1 MKKNILL
8 AMILASCGLFV
19 ACNGAGGQGSG
30 ETASKSM
37 ESTREQTEE
46 SVTASGT
53 DGEPTAPATEEESSA
68 TETGGEAG
76 PAAETIVYREY
87 DFSAE
92 IQEWTPEKL
101 ADNIRSDDPAYVMA
115 FQDPTVTPVK
125 INKTGLQLHL
135 NAPFSALTIGFPAWG
150 VPDTFCTLSIYEWK
164 GTYSATVAEKALL
177 SVEVRDI
184 VDCAFT
190 RIELGRS
197 MPAGNYLILLH
208 DPGSK
213 SNDGGPGI
221 WNFQSNITAGQLSQD
236 GKPIDGEMQL
246 WVQFDKTPIKP
257 FGLPDTTGRVA
268 ATRTEKEKAVRQ
280 FRTLMKSMS
289 KFPVSFRVGDTAYNG
304 FGRDFTELGRTLENT
319 DTSETTTV
327 RFLYKDSIEIKLIC
341 TLYPYHA
348 AYEWTVYFTNIGNEN
363 SPAISEINGCN
374 YTLTAA
380 NPHLSGILGDGGYD
394 NQANTPYDMNIS
406 GMELVIN
413 NETGRATYNRFPYFK
428 LKWNGGGAFFAV
440 GWPGQWRAGF
450 SSTGDQLTVTDGQ
463 VKLNTYLKPG
473 QTIRTPLS
481 TFVFYEGDD
490 SNRETNLWRN
500 FFIACNMRKI
510 DGGNFSPAT
519 AAASSST
526 YEEMFRATDA
536 NQIAAIKKYH
546 ANGVKLGYWWM
557 DAGWYYKTGTQ
568 SLDQNWLPTGT
579 WYVDESRFPSKF
591 RDVSDY
597 AHSVGTKTIL
607 WFEPEVVRLP
617 VGQLGATSVKKEWLL
632 PKSSTKLVNYGNPEA
647 REWLLERVCT
657 VLKEGNID
665 LYRQDYGVAYPASEW
680 QANDPRGQAGITE
693 NLYVQGYLWF
703 FDSLIARFPNMMIDA
718 CAAGGGRN
726 DLETMRR
733 AVPLHK
739 SDSGYHDPEIKMSM
753 NTALFSWFPYFG
765 TYAIGDEYGLRASFS
780 SMPVLNYNVVASNVD
795 WKLIEKCVNEWEQVK
810 EFYYSDYY
818 LLTEW
823 NVSDEEW
830 NAWEFFDP
838 DKGAGFFQAFRPKN
852 SGDESLNVRLH
863 GLRPTATYR
872 LTDTDGRIDVT
883 VTGAELMGKG
893 FSVRLP
899 AYSSTVVLIREVG

>member
-30 ETASKSM
+30 ETASKPM

-101 ADNIRSDDPAYVMA
+101 ADNIKSDDPAYVMA

-190 RIELGRS
+190 KIELGRS

-213 SNDGGPGI
+213 SNGGGPGI
-221 WNFQSNITAGQLSQD
+221 WNFQSNITAGQLYQD

-257 FGLPDTTGRVA
+257 FGLPDTTGSVA

-394 NQANTPYDMNIS
+394 NQANTPYHDGSPCEQVRWRKAALEEVVLEALKGQIEIIRLEAS
-406 GMELVIN
+406 DAKKAAKSKGDSLQRQLALLKAQYDAC
-413 NETGRATYNRFPYFK
+413 GREKFTKYEEYREGKLTAEEYLASKDVLTAKQAALKEQLDECEAQYEANHQKSLAAT
-428 LKWNGGGAFFAV
+428 A
-440 GWPGQWRAGF
+440 Q
-450 SSTGDQLTVTDGQ
+450 QQTVTRMSGLSDD
-463 VKLNTYLKPG
+463 KL
-473 QTIRTPLS
+473 
-481 TFVFYEGDD
+481 
-490 SNRETNLWRN
+490 REHL
-500 FFIACNMRKI
+500 
-510 DGGNFSPAT
+510 
-519 AAASSST
+519 
-526 YEEMFRATDA
+526 YDA
-536 NQIAAIKKYH
+536 VERILVYDAESIEIVWKFNEIKK
-546 ANGVKLGYWWM
+546 
-557 DAGWYYKTGTQ
+557 
-568 SLDQNWLPTGT
+568 
-579 WYVDESRFPSKF
+579 
-591 RDVSDY
+591 
-597 AHSVGTKTIL
+597 
-607 WFEPEVVRLP
+607 
-617 VGQLGATSVKKEWLL
+617 
-632 PKSSTKLVNYGNPEA
+632 
-647 REWLLERVCT
+647 
-657 VLKEGNID
+657 
-665 LYRQDYGVAYPASEW
+665 
-680 QANDPRGQAGITE
+680 
-693 NLYVQGYLWF
+693 
-703 FDSLIARFPNMMIDA
+703 
-718 CAAGGGRN
+718 
-726 DLETMRR
+726 
-733 AVPLHK
+733 
-739 SDSGYHDPEIKMSM
+739 
-753 NTALFSWFPYFG
+753 
-765 TYAIGDEYGLRASFS
+765 
-780 SMPVLNYNVVASNVD
+780 
-795 WKLIEKCVNEWEQVK
+795 
-810 EFYYSDYY
+810 
-818 LLTEW
+818 
-823 NVSDEEW
+823 
-830 NAWEFFDP
+830 
-838 DKGAGFFQAFRPKN
+838 
-852 SGDESLNVRLH
+852 
-863 GLRPTATYR
+863 
-872 LTDTDGRIDVT
+872 DTDNNVGV
-883 VTGAELMGKG
+883 GA
-893 FSVRLP
+893 
-899 AYSSTVVLIREVG
+899 